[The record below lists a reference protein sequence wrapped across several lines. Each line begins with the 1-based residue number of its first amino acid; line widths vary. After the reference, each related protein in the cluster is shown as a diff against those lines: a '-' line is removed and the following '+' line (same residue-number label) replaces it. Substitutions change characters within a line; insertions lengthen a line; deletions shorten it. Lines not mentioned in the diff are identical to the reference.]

1 MEEIRNLW
9 LRKRRHRKYTNKK
22 LVLPIIQ
29 ILSIVL
35 FSLTLAG
42 FTSGCDIIG
51 FFELFKINVKVG
63 LKVDES
69 LEPLLLSENEREN
82 PLIANYVSIIRLRNL
97 DSDSS
102 TRYIRRTVVIPYM
115 ARSAIYIHQGCFS
128 SLIRSFI

>member
-1 MEEIRNLW
+1 M
-9 LRKRRHRKYTNKK
+9 
-22 LVLPIIQ
+22 
-29 ILSIVL
+29 
-35 FSLTLAG
+35 
-42 FTSGCDIIG
+42 
-51 FFELFKINVKVG
+51 FKINLKVG

-115 ARSAIYIHQGCFS
+115 ARSAIYIAKENCRTRVISHD
-128 SLIRSFI
+128 IRVFMK